1 MWVCSLLQVWGG
13 KKHIR
18 YFEKDVS
25 PSQKNE
31 YMNVHARW
39 VYRGSV
45 HTSELEA
52 VTMIFP
58 PRFSCTVLLSVP
70 GLNEGSDYVQR
81 LDGEAEGDIN
91 LKENRSFPHIQASG
105 MWIKTSLQRHFSL
118 NQHFFTFVPRLY
130 VKCKVG
136 EVHSS
141 VCLCEKAKSFL
152 SGKSTADFRRGAQFI
167 CWKKNMCSAVL
178 VLLQSLH
185 FTDNRND
192 MSQIC
197 CCRGEGSAASSAE
210 VSLRLLGCDHIHV
223 HETVTQHRCRR
234 LALQSNHRVSISCHS
249 IRH

>member
-167 CWKKNMCSAVL
+167 CWKKTCA
-178 VLLQSLH
+178 LLYWFCCNHCTSLIIAMTCH
-185 FTDNRND
+185 RF
-192 MSQIC
+192 
-197 CCRGEGSAASSAE
+197 AAAE
-210 VSLRLLGCDHIHV
+210 VKALRLPLLRFLSDSWAVI
-223 HETVTQHRCRR
+223 TYMFMKR
-234 LALQSNHRVSISCHS
+234 
-249 IRH
+249 